1 MRACVCARV
10 LRARVRACCVRA
22 CAGLHPAHPPDRVR
36 LRGHHGRRRALRR
49 RRRPRAARVRGG
61 HATPGTHLLNFFSAH
76 KNARAHSCTSAA
88 EAPAHANAHARWP
101 RSPCLILSPLLADDV
116 SCAAPADKRT
126 QLGCAV
132 RGPCR
137 AHHNAQ
143 GVFV

>member
-1 MRACVCARV
+1 MRVRACVCARV

-61 HATPGTHLLNFFSAH
+61 HATPGTHRLNFFFLH
-76 KNARAHSCTSAA
+76 TKTHARTVAQ
-88 EAPAHANAHARWP
+88 APAHANAHARWP

-116 SCAAPADKRT
+116 SCAATADKRT

-132 RGPCR
+132 GGPRR